1 MSSSYTKNIE
11 RLKANQ
17 RQLSAQEQGIT
28 TTAAKEKG
36 DWMIKEAADIANKL
50 TPFSTALQ
58 EWKQKDIE
66 KKREEGRAELA
77 KDKIAN
83 AKWLEENGTEYQ
95 KRIKLYEK
103 VFKKFDK
110 NNDGAIDLHEDC
122 KSMGIERMF
131 EFFM

>member
-17 RQLSAQEQGIT
+17 RQISAQEQGIT

-36 DWMIKEAADIANKL
+36 DWMIREAADIANKL

-58 EWKQKDIE
+58 EWKEKDIE

-83 AKWLEENGTEYQ
+83 AKWLEENGTDYQ
-95 KRIKLYEK
+95 KKIRAIEAAQKAGELAYE
-103 VFKKFDK
+103 
-110 NNDGAIDLHEDC
+110 
-122 KSMGIERMF
+122 IESA
-131 EFFM
+131 